1 MSSQRIQALKSQ
13 KKTKLSVKLCIFKKV
28 RSFFSLNDYFFKNL
42 KTNSELLLSAIDSVD
57 AKSKTGGY
65 IIYCTCSLL
74 VEENEWVV
82 DYGLKNRNVKLVS
95 TGLDLGEEGFQR

>member
-1 MSSQRIQALKSQ
+1 MTKKS
-13 KKTKLSVKLCIFKKV
+13 L
-28 RSFFSLNDYFFKNL
+28 
-42 KTNSELLLSAIDSVD
+42 ELLLSAIDSVD

-95 TGLDLGEEGFQR
+95 TGLDLGEVGYQTFTFIPLEKFRKDSRNIDHGDFIPQ